1 MTTEERKSFDDFKR
15 ELLENPTFGLN
26 FLGNMDKVELD
37 NVGDLIT
44 RNRLMS
50 EAKNKFI
57 CQHLGIRYRKEDF
70 DVSEKDL
77 AEEWAKDLPD
87 RS

>member
-1 MTTEERKSFDDFKR
+1 MTTGERKLFDDFKR
-15 ELLENPTFGLN
+15 ELSENPIMGLN

-37 NVGDLIT
+37 NIGDLT
-44 RNRLMS
+44 ARNRLMD

-70 DVSEKDL
+70 EVSDEDWGK
-77 AEEWAKDLPD
+77 EWAKGLPD
-87 RS
+87 KV